1 MYVLNYFRNHSI
13 PVGKCNMLFS
23 KIVSILELLQH
34 GFGKSAILL
43 THSLKH
49 VFLPLKVQILA
60 CKVCNIVVRK
70 CSKNLL

>member
-23 KIVSILELLQH
+23 KIISILELLQH

-49 VFLPLKVQILA
+49 VFFTFESADSCLQSVQHC
-60 CKVCNIVVRK
+60 CKEV
-70 CSKNLL
+70 